1 MFHGRG
7 GRDRTTTS
15 QTNVRFRWQNLPYVK
30 IMVNALVALN
40 GACDQAVHN
49 KERCLSLSAYAAP
62 SRGRATAFRFHPLP
76 NAIKCSWLEG
86 LRTVLDRVIDVHEQR
101 GAPYLGPV

>member
-1 MFHGRG
+1 MVSLAQIFLLL
-7 GRDRTTTS
+7 
-15 QTNVRFRWQNLPYVK
+15 QTNVCCRWQNVPYVK
-30 IMVNALVALN
+30 IMVNGLVALN

-49 KERCLSLSAYAAP
+49 KERCLSLSVYAAP
-62 SRGRATAFRFHPLP
+62 SRPRATAFQSHPFP
-76 NAIKCSWLEG
+76 NAIKCSWLKG

>member
-1 MFHGRG
+1 MI
-7 GRDRTTTS
+7 S
-15 QTNVRFRWQNLPYVK
+15 LAQIVPLLQTYVLLCRWQNVPYVK
-30 IMVNALVALN
+30 CMVNGLVALN

-62 SRGRATAFRFHPLP
+62 SRGGVTAFRFRPLS

-86 LRTVLDRVIDVHEQR
+86 LRTVLDRVIDVHEQK
-101 GAPYLGPV
+101 GAQCI

>member
-1 MFHGRG
+1 M
-7 GRDRTTTS
+7 
-15 QTNVRFRWQNLPYVK
+15 PYVK

-76 NAIKCSWLEG
+76 NRCKCSWLEG
-86 LRTVLDRVIDVHEQR
+86 LRTVLDRVIDVHEQK
-101 GAPYLGPV
+101 GAQCL